1 MSGKTEKKLRQ
12 LARRKTNHELDTMLN
27 SLQKQMDNIRK
38 PAPAWI
44 PNKVWKWLGRQFL
57 NI

>member
-1 MSGKTEKKLRQ
+1 MSGKAEKKLRQ
-12 LARRKTNHELDTMLN
+12 LARRKTNKELEDLIT
-27 SLQKQMDNIRK
+27 SIQKQIDDIRK

-44 PNKVWKWLGRQFL
+44 PNKVWRWMGRQFL